1 MSESRSRNVRAKP
14 RYKDPEMASTKG
26 DAPTLVIGIDFG
38 TTYSGV
44 AWLLSGKQEAIQVVT
59 DWPMVN
65 NYQSDRPKAPS
76 TVFYRHLD
84 DKNPSWGYST
94 PQDECV
100 IRWFKLLLIDEKDL
114 PDKVRESS
122 QVKAARALLL
132 KYNKTPVQV
141 FADYLVNVW
150 THSYHQIAAAEG
162 DRFTHIYPLHFVV
175 TLPAIWPHYVRKRMT
190 EAMQLAGLLDFSSVG
205 DTKISFISEPEA
217 AALASLNEN
226 AGRWENEVGNHFV
239 VCDAG
244 GGTVDI
250 ITYKIESLEPFKVV
264 ESVRGD
270 GDLCGAMFL
279 DESFLKMLN
288 QKIPLETRTK
298 LKRQGI
304 QKIMKDEWESGIK
317 TSFYFYPSKFTLHA
331 PPIRTQVYKPVVDH
345 VLQLVKGQ
353 IEQVVTEHNTTPK
366 FVLLVGGFG
375 RSRYLWECLQEAIP
389 SKISVLQK
397 RGGDPWAAVLR
408 GAVLHG
414 LSRSGMSDTIVVDS
428 RISRF
433 HYGTLVNKVPFNP
446 VEDDPRD
453 REYSTYDR
461 AFIAADQTEWF
472 VQIDDLISAY
482 KPAVYKCHQDLTSRE
497 QAIQVDIVTSD
508 CSTAPTRYDDSV
520 KKLCTIKASK
530 PPNWTELP
538 IYTSEDG
545 HAFRHIEYDLRMV
558 SDGSS
563 LEFKICY
570 GDQTLASE
578 SIMFDSTIQ
587 PKAKRSKLNARTDT
601 TMKDVPEEL
610 DARGEAYPSM
620 IDNDDEYLSGVDDN
634 SDGSSEDSDSS

>member
-1 MSESRSRNVRAKP
+1 MTSS
-14 RYKDPEMASTKG
+14 KG
-26 DAPTLVIGIDFG
+26 NPPTLVIGIDFG
-38 TTYSGV
+38 TT
-44 AWLLSGKQEAIQVVT
+44 
-59 DWPMVN
+59 
-65 NYQSDRPKAPS
+65 PKAPS
-76 TVFYRHLD
+76 TIFYRHLD
-84 DKNPSWGYST
+84 DKNPSWGFST
-94 PQDECV
+94 PQDDSV
-100 IRWFKLLLIDEKDL
+100 LRWFKLLLIDEKDL

-122 QVKAARALLL
+122 QVKAARALLH

-141 FADYLVNVW
+141 FADYLINVW
-150 THSYHQIAAAEG
+150 EHSYPQIAAAEG
-162 DRFTHIYPLHFVV
+162 DHFVKIYPLHFVI

-190 EAMQLAGLLDFSSVG
+190 EAMQLAGLLEFSAVG
-205 DTKISFISEPEA
+205 STKISFISEPEA
-217 AALASLNEN
+217 AALTSLNEN
-226 AGRWENEVGNHFV
+226 AGRYQNEVGNHFV

-270 GDLCGAMFL
+270 GGLCGAMFL
-279 DESFLKMLN
+279 DENFLKMLD
-288 QKIPLETRTK
+288 QKIPLATRTK

-304 QKIMKDEWESGIK
+304 QKIMRDEWDEHVDK
-317 TSFYFYPSKFTLHA
+317 DFYPSKFTLQA
-331 PPIRTQVYKPVVDH
+331 QPIRAQVYKPVVDQ

-353 IEQVVTEHNTTPK
+353 IKQVMKEHDTTPK

-375 RSRYLWECLQEAIP
+375 RSQYLRECLQEAIP
-389 SKISVLQK
+389 NKISVLQK

-414 LSRSGMSDTIVVDS
+414 LSRSGVSDTIVVDS

-472 VQIDDLISAY
+472 VQIDDSVSAY

-508 CSTAPTRYDDSV
+508 SSVAPTRYDDCV
-520 KKLCTIKASK
+520 KKLCTIKASQL
-530 PPNWTELP
+530 PSWTDLP
-538 IYTSEDG
+538 IHTSEDG
-545 HAFRHIEYDLRMV
+545 HAFRHIEYDLRML

-570 GDQTLASE
+570 GDQTIASE
-578 SIMFDSTIQ
+578 SVMFDSTIQ
-587 PKAKRSKLNARTDT
+587 PKEKRGKLYAKADT
-601 TMKDVPEEL
+601 AMKDSPYEL
-610 DARGEAYPSM
+610 DTKSEAPPS
-620 IDNDDEYLSGVDDN
+620 IVDNDDEYVTGVDDN
-634 SDGSSEDSDSS
+634 GDESSDDSDSTEGMDCDSDGDDE

>member
-1 MSESRSRNVRAKP
+1 
-14 RYKDPEMASTKG
+14 MASSKG
-26 DAPTLVIGIDFG
+26 NPPTLVIGIDFG

-65 NYQSDRPKAPS
+65 NYQADRPKAPS
-76 TVFYRHLD
+76 TIFYRHLD
-84 DKNPSWGYST
+84 DKNPSWGFTT
-94 PQDECV
+94 PQDDCV
-100 IRWFKLLLIDEKDL
+100 LRWFKLLLIDEKDL
-114 PDKVRESS
+114 PEKVRESS
-122 QVKAARALLL
+122 QVKAARALLH
-132 KYNKTPVQV
+132 KYNKTPIQV
-141 FADYLVNVW
+141 FADYLINVW
-150 THSYHQIAAAEG
+150 AHSYPQIAAAEG
-162 DRFTHIYPLHFVV
+162 DHFARVYPLHFVV

-190 EAMQLAGLLDFSSVG
+190 EAMQLAGLLESSAVG
-205 DTKISFISEPEA
+205 STKISFISEPEA
-217 AALASLNEN
+217 AALTSLNEN
-226 AGRWENEVGNHFV
+226 AGRYENE
-239 VCDAG
+239 
-244 GGTVDI
+244 DI

-270 GDLCGAMFL
+270 GGLCGAMFL
-279 DESFLKMLN
+279 DENFLKMLD

-304 QKIMKDEWESGIK
+304 QKIMKDEWDEHVDK
-317 TSFYFYPSKFTLHA
+317 DFYPSKFTLQA
-331 PPIRTQVYKPVVDH
+331 QPIRTQVYKPVVDQ
-345 VLQLVKGQ
+345 VLQLVRGQ
-353 IEQVVTEHNTTPK
+353 IKQVMKEHNTTPK

-375 RSRYLWECLQEAIP
+375 RSQYLRECLRDAIP
-389 SKISVLQK
+389 RKISVLQK

-414 LSRSGMSDTIVVDS
+414 LSRSGVSDTIVVDS
-428 RISRF
+428 RVSRF

-472 VQIDDLISAY
+472 VQIDDSVSAY

-508 CSTAPTRYDDSV
+508 CSVPPTRYDDSV
-520 KKLCTIKASK
+520 KKLCTIKASEL
-530 PPNWTELP
+530 PNWTDLP
-538 IYTSEDG
+538 IHTSEDG
-545 HAFRHIEYDLRMV
+545 HAFRHIEYDLRML

-570 GDQTLASE
+570 RDQTLASE
-578 SIMFDSTIQ
+578 SVMFDSTIQ
-587 PKAKRSKLNARTDT
+587 PKENRGKLNGRADT
-601 TMKDVPEEL
+601 TMKDAPDEL
-610 DARGEAYPSM
+610 DAKHEAIPS
-620 IDNDDEYLSGVDDN
+620 INDSDDEYVTGVDDN
-634 SDGSSEDSDSS
+634 GDESSDDSDSTERMDCDSDEDDE